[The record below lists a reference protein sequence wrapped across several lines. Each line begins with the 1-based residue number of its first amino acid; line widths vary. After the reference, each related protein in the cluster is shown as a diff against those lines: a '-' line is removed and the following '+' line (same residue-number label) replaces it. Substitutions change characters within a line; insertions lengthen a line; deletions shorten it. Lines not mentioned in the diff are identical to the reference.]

1 MTCLY
6 KTKSVKQVYWSTLML
21 VSLVSVV
28 SLAIR
33 TVPLSAAGVN
43 CSVCDAHF
51 VNVSIYVDCQTV
63 TLLLLLLL
71 LFTGCLL
78 LNKSRVVDVS
88 NRLNLGEVLQP
99 TPNAAI
105 KEIAPRRA
113 GDTTS
118 RTTAI
123 DCHIQAR
130 FAYSV
135 LIGFVKINNDI
146 YCFIKIHTH

>member
-1 MTCLY
+1 MFQFMLI
-6 KTKSVKQVYWSTLML
+6 VKR
-21 VSLVSVV
+21 SL
-28 SLAIR
+28 L
-33 TVPLSAAGVN
+33 
-43 CSVCDAHF
+43 
-51 VNVSIYVDCQTV
+51 
-63 TLLLLLLL
+63 LLLLLLL
-71 LFTGCLL
+71 LFAGCLL

-135 LIGFVKINNDI
+135 LIGLNQTQSLSKGNIRISKIDSPIDDI
-146 YCFIKIHTH
+146 GKEAEKN